1 MTKKV
6 FRIIFPVLAI
16 LVGLYP
22 IIYFFIH
29 QKFGLLQSKSDATL
43 NNFFWHIGFYMHIT
57 LGGLALLIGWTQ
69 FRVKLRTNNLML
81 HRQIGKVYV
90 IAALLSAISGI
101 YIALFATGGT
111 IASSGFI
118 CLGII
123 WFYTTLRAYIE
134 IKKKR
139 IDKHQ
144 KMMIYS
150 YAACF
155 SAVTLRVYLP
165 LLTIFFHDFIKAYL
179 VVAWLCWIPNII
191 VAYFLVRQLQ
201 RQIDQTAANNKQYLQ
216 KTS

>member
-144 KMMIYS
+144 KMMLYS

-201 RQIDQTAANNKQYLQ
+201 RQIDQTAANNK
-216 KTS
+216 